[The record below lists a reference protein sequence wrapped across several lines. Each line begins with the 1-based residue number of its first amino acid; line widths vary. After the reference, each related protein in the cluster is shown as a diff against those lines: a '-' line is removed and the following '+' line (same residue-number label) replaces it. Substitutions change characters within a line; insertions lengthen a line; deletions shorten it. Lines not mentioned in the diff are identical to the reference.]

1 MAKQVKARL
10 ISNKKVG
17 SYHHLIF
24 AGEGIA
30 DGVRPGHFA
39 AVAVGDENT
48 PMVLRRAFSIHKAAE
63 VTSKGSTLELI
74 VSAHGPGTHWL
85 TVQQEGAIIDVVA
98 PLGKPFALPKTPA
111 NCLLVAGGYGSA
123 PMVYLA
129 KELLARGCNV
139 DIIFGAG
146 TENKLFDTLEAKRL
160 ARYFEITT
168 DDGSAGTTGRV
179 SDAIPGMMNKGQTEA
194 IYACGPMP
202 MLKSVAELAAKSN
215 IVSQCAVEESM
226 ACGIGIC
233 MTCVLPV
240 IGDDGITR
248 MVRSCTDGPV
258 FRGDKVR
265 WDEVGAVP
273 DDCLGAP
280 KVGGH

>member
-1 MAKQVKARL
+1 
-10 ISNKKVG
+10 
-17 SYHHLIF
+17 
-24 AGEGIA
+24 
-30 DGVRPGHFA
+30 
-39 AVAVGDENT
+39 
-48 PMVLRRAFSIHKAAE
+48 LRRAFSIHKAAE
-63 VTSKGSTLELI
+63 ITSRGSTLELI
-74 VSAHGPGTHWL
+74 VAAHGPGTSWL
-85 TVQQEGAIIDVVA
+85 VAQHEGAIIDVVA
-98 PLGKPFALPKTPA
+98 PLGKPFMLPKTPA

-129 KELLARGCNV
+129 QELIARGCKV

-146 TENKLFDTLEAKRL
+146 TESKLFDVLEAKRL

-168 DDGSAGTTGRV
+168 DDGSAGTEGRV
-179 SDAIPGMMNKGQTEA
+179 STAMPAMMAKGETEA

-202 MLKSVAELAAKSN
+202 MLQSVADLASKSN
-215 IVSQCAVEESM
+215 IISQCAVEESM
-226 ACGIGIC
+226 ACGIGVC

-265 WDEVGAVP
+265 WDEIGTVP
-273 DDCLGAP
+273 ADCLGAP
-280 KVGGH
+280 KSGGH

>member
-1 MAKQVKARL
+1 MANQVKARL

-24 AGEGIA
+24 AGDGIA
-30 DGVRPGHFA
+30 TGVRPGHFA
-39 AVAVGDENT
+39 AVAVGDENS
-48 PMVLRRAFSIHKAAE
+48 PMILRRAFSIHKAAE
-63 VTSKGSTLELI
+63 ITSRGSTLELI
-74 VSAHGPGTHWL
+74 VAAHGPGTQWL
-85 TVQQEGAIIDVVA
+85 VAQHEGAIIDVVA

-129 KELLARGCNV
+129 QELIARGCKV

-146 TENKLFDTLEAKRL
+146 TESKLFDVLEAKRL

-168 DDGSAGTTGRV
+168 DDGSVGTEGRV
-179 SDAIPGMMNKGQTEA
+179 STAMPAMMAKGETEA

-202 MLKSVAELAAKSN
+202 MLQSVANLASKSN
-215 IVSQCAVEESM
+215 IISQCAVEESM
-226 ACGIGIC
+226 ACGIGVC

-265 WDEVGAVP
+265 WDEIGTVP
-273 DDCLGAP
+273 ADCLGAP
-280 KVGGH
+280 KSGGH

>member
-1 MAKQVKARL
+1 MANQVKARL

-24 AGEGIA
+24 AGDGIA
-30 DGVRPGHFA
+30 TGVRPGHFA
-39 AVAVGDENT
+39 AVAVGDENS
-48 PMVLRRAFSIHKAAE
+48 PMILRRAFSIHKAAE
-63 VTSKGSTLELI
+63 ITSRGSTLELI
-74 VSAHGPGTHWL
+74 VAAHGPGTQWL
-85 TVQQEGAIIDVVA
+85 VAQHEGAIIDVVA

-129 KELLARGCNV
+129 QELIARGCKV

-146 TENKLFDTLEAKRL
+146 TESKLFDVLEAKRL

-168 DDGSAGTTGRV
+168 DDGSVGTEGRV
-179 SDAIPGMMNKGQTEA
+179 STAMPAMMAKGETEA

-202 MLKSVAELAAKSN
+202 MLQSVANLASKSN
-215 IVSQCAVEESM
+215 IISQCAVEESM
-226 ACGIGIC
+226 ACGIGVC

-265 WDEVGAVP
+265 WDEIGSVP
-273 DDCLGAP
+273 ADCLGAP
-280 KVGGH
+280 KSGGH

>member
-1 MAKQVKARL
+1 MANQVKARL

-24 AGEGIA
+24 AGDGIA
-30 DGVRPGHFA
+30 TGVRPGHFA
-39 AVAVGDENT
+39 AVAVGDENS
-48 PMVLRRAFSIHKAAE
+48 PMILRRAFSIHKAAE
-63 VTSKGSTLELI
+63 ITSRGSTLELI
-74 VSAHGPGTHWL
+74 VAAHGPGTSWL
-85 TVQQEGAIIDVVA
+85 VAQQEGAIIDVVA
-98 PLGKPFALPKTPA
+98 PLGKPFMLPKTPA

-129 KELLARGCNV
+129 QELIARGCKV
-139 DIIFGAG
+139 DIIIGAG
-146 TENKLFDTLEAKRL
+146 TESKLFDVLEAKRL

-168 DDGSAGTTGRV
+168 DDGSAGTIGRV
-179 SDAIPGMMNKGQTEA
+179 STAMPAMMAKGETEA

-202 MLKSVAELAAKSN
+202 MLQSVADLAAKSN
-215 IVSQCAVEESM
+215 IISQCAVEESM
-226 ACGIGIC
+226 ACGIGVC

-265 WDEVGAVP
+265 WDEIGTVP
-273 DDCLGAP
+273 ADCLGAP
-280 KVGGH
+280 KSGGH

>member
-1 MAKQVKARL
+1 MANQVKARL

-17 SYHHLIF
+17 SSHHLIF
-24 AGEGIA
+24 AGDGIA
-30 DGVRPGHFA
+30 TGVRPGHFA
-39 AVAVGDENT
+39 AVAVGDENS
-48 PMVLRRAFSIHKAAE
+48 PMILRRAFSIHKAAE
-63 VTSKGSTLELI
+63 ITSRGSTLELI
-74 VSAHGPGTHWL
+74 VAAHGPGTQWL
-85 TVQQEGAIIDVVA
+85 VAQHEGATIDVVA

-129 KELLARGCNV
+129 QELIARGCKV

-146 TENKLFDTLEAKRL
+146 TESKLFDVLEAKRL

-168 DDGSAGTTGRV
+168 DDGSVGTEGRV
-179 SDAIPGMMNKGQTEA
+179 STAMPAMMVKGETEA

-202 MLKSVAELAAKSN
+202 MLQSVADLAAKSN
-215 IVSQCAVEESM
+215 IISQCAVEESM
-226 ACGIGIC
+226 ACGIGVC

-265 WDEVGAVP
+265 WDEIGTVP
-273 DDCLGAP
+273 ADCLGAP
-280 KVGGH
+280 KSGGH

>member
-1 MAKQVKARL
+1 MANQVKARL

-24 AGEGIA
+24 AGDGIA
-30 DGVRPGHFA
+30 TGVRPGHFA
-39 AVAVGDENT
+39 AIAVGDDNS
-48 PMVLRRAFSIHKAAE
+48 PMILRRAFSIHKAAE
-63 VTSKGSTLELI
+63 ITSRGSTLELI
-74 VSAHGPGTHWL
+74 VAAHGPGTSWL
-85 TVQQEGAIIDVVA
+85 VAQHEGAIIDVVA
-98 PLGKPFALPKTPA
+98 PLGKPFMLPKTPA

-129 KELLARGCNV
+129 QELIARGCKV

-146 TENKLFDTLEAKRL
+146 TESKLFDVLEAKRL

-168 DDGSAGTTGRV
+168 DDGSAGTIGRV
-179 SDAIPGMMNKGQTEA
+179 STAMPAMMAKGETEA

-202 MLKSVAELAAKSN
+202 MLQSVADLASKSN
-215 IVSQCAVEESM
+215 IISQCAVEESM
-226 ACGIGIC
+226 ACGIGVC

-265 WDEVGAVP
+265 WDEIGTVP
-273 DDCLGAP
+273 ADCLGAP
-280 KVGGH
+280 KSGGH